1 MTDAKQGGGRGKRAY
16 RMFSDAVFGGGL
28 GSLVHGVFDLLGRL
42 RPSPPEN
49 DPHLDAVVAR
59 AAESARIENELRFT
73 LLVES
78 VTEYAIFMLDTTG
91 HVSTWNA
98 GAQRIK
104 GYDAREILGQH
115 FSIFY
120 DESDIRAGKCEL
132 ELEVAEREGR
142 NVDEGWRIRKDGTRF
157 WALVVITAVRTST
170 GELVGFAKVT
180 RDLTTTKRAEEQRVR
195 LAAAEE
201 SIRVRDEFLIV
212 ASHELRTPVTALQLQ
227 LQSLSLRL
235 GSMEPVTAQKV
246 VRVARSVERLNDL
259 VESLLDASQLT
270 SGHVALQHEV
280 FDADVALG
288 EFIDELREAATKA
301 GCSLELLCEPRI
313 SVRWDRI
320 RIGQVITNLVANAL
334 KYGSAKPIVVR
345 LSRDGDTLVRIEVE
359 DRGPGVPQSDL
370 SRIFERFERA
380 SSLRHHGGLGLG
392 LYVAREIVE
401 AHGGSITARN
411 NPQGGACFIVSLPR
425 MHADE
430 DATESVHALH

>member
-1 MTDAKQGGGRGKRAY
+1 MTDAKKCGGRSQRAY

-28 GSLVHGVFDLLGRL
+28 GSLVHGAFDLLGKL

-49 DPHLDAVVAR
+49 DPHLEAVAAR
-59 AAESARIENELRFT
+59 AVESAQIENELRFT
-73 LLVES
+73 LLVDS
-78 VTEYAIFMLDTTG
+78 VTEYAIFMLDPTG
-91 HVSTWNA
+91 HVATWNA

-104 GYDAREILGQH
+104 GYEAREILGQH
-115 FSIFY
+115 LSVFF
-120 DESDIRAGKCEL
+120 DESDVLAGKCAL

-142 NVDEGWRIRKDGTRF
+142 KVDEGWRVRKDGTRF
-157 WALVVITAVRTST
+157 WANVVLTAVRTST

-180 RDLTTTKRAEEQRVR
+180 RDMTSNKRAEEQRVR

-227 LQSLSLRL
+227 LQSLALRL
-235 GSMEPVTAQKV
+235 GTMDAQTAQKV
-246 VRVARSVERLNDL
+246 VRVARSVERLNGL
-259 VESLLDASQLT
+259 VESLLDASRLT
-270 SGHVALQHEV
+270 SGHVALQREV
-280 FDADVALG
+280 FDADTALA
-288 EFIDELREAATKA
+288 EFIDELRDAATKA
-301 GCSLELLCEPRI
+301 GCSLELLAEPRI

-334 KYGSAKPIVVR
+334 KYGPQKPIIVK
-345 LSRDGDTLVRIEVE
+345 LSRDGDKAVCIEV
-359 DRGPGVPQSDL
+359 DDQGPGVPESDL

-411 NPQGGACFIVSLPR
+411 KPEGGARFIVSLPR
-425 MHADE
+425 RQADE
-430 DATESVHALH
+430 ETAESTQALH

>member
-1 MTDAKQGGGRGKRAY
+1 MTDRRDHGTRRKRAF
-16 RMFSDAVFGGGL
+16 RVFSDAVFGGGL
-28 GSLVHGVFDLLGRL
+28 GSLVHGAFDLLGRL
-42 RPSPPEN
+42 RPSPPQN

-73 LLVES
+73 LLVDS

-104 GYDAREILGQH
+104 GYEAREILGQH

-120 DESDIRAGKCEL
+120 DESEIRAGKCEF
-132 ELEVAEREGR
+132 ELEVAERDGR

-157 WALVVITAVRTST
+157 WANVVITSVRTSS

-180 RDLTTTKRAEEQRVR
+180 RDMTSHKRAEEQRVR

-235 GSMEPVTAQKV
+235 GSMEPQTAQKV
-246 VRVARSVERLNDL
+246 QRVARSVERLNDL

-270 SGHVALQHEV
+270 SGHVALQRET
-280 FDADVALG
+280 FEADTALS
-288 EFIDELREAATKA
+288 EFIDELREGATKV
-301 GCSLELLCEPRI
+301 GCPLELSVEPRI
-313 SVRWDRI
+313 SVLWDRV
-320 RIGQVITNLVANAL
+320 RIGQVITNLIANAL
-334 KYGSAKPIVVR
+334 KYGPAKPILVR
-345 LSRDGDTLVRIEVE
+345 LTRDGDKAVRIEV
-359 DRGPGVPQSDL
+359 DDQGPGVPEVDL
-370 SRIFERFERA
+370 CRIFERFERA

-411 NPQGGACFIVSLPR
+411 KPEGGACFIVSLPR
-425 MHADE
+425 RQADE
-430 DATESVHALH
+430 EPAEAVHALH